1 MSERDVIWQERRL
14 EEILFSNADPAIKVQ
29 QITRLGFDDEIANEL
44 VERHLVGSQVPA
56 YYETLEFDPE
66 YDAALSE
73 QELHDADG
81 GDTGDDKPRAA

>member
-14 EEILFSNADPAIKVQ
+14 EEILFSNTDPGVKVQ
-29 QITRLGFDDEIANEL
+29 QITRLGFDEDIANEL
-44 VERHLVGSQVPA
+44 VERHMVGSQVPA

-73 QELHDADG
+73 RERHD
-81 GDTGDDKPRAA
+81 DTFLR